1 MTESTGAG
9 HLLGVM
15 AAALALDPEPR
26 HAVAAAAA
34 VDHTAFAALYDAH
47 VGFVWRNLRRMGV
60 PEANLD
66 DATQDVFLV
75 LHRRLADLPADGAR
89 GWIFG
94 IARRVAADHRRLG
107 KRRGTVALDPAREP
121 THVGSTDI
129 ERSEAARLVHAA
141 LAELSA
147 EQREVLV
154 LIDLEQLP
162 APEASAAL
170 GVGLNTVYS
179 RLRLARAAFERH
191 VMRLSR
197 PRVTRG
203 TTP

>member
-1 MTESTGAG
+1 
-9 HLLGVM
+9 M
-15 AAALALDPEPR
+15 AAALALDSEPGCSAQGPTTGAAD
-26 HAVAAAAA
+26 HAVF
-34 VDHTAFAALYDAH
+34 TALYDGH

-75 LHRRLADLPADGAR
+75 LHRRLADLPVDGAR

-121 THVGSTDI
+121 VHVGSTDL
-129 ERSEAARLVHAA
+129 ERAEASRLVQAA
-141 LAELSA
+141 LAELNA
-147 EQREVLV
+147 EQRDVLV

-191 VMRLSR
+191 VLRLSR
-197 PRVTRG
+197 PRVARG